1 MNDLL
6 NQLQYPTDPGL
17 VLRKR
22 NTLRKLL
29 LETGE
34 KRVQKKIALLGGS
47 TTHDIR
53 EILNL
58 FLLYNGIE
66 ATFYECEYN
75 QYYEEVMFNNEELKS
90 FHPDIVWFHTSYRN
104 ILRTPDVRDTREEV
118 EGKYETEIGRFRG
131 MWEKCA
137 NDLGCTIIQNN
148 FEYPFYR
155 LLGNKDASDVHG
167 LTNFIQRLN
176 AAFYEYAQ
184 SHENFYIHDLNYVAA
199 DYGLSRWHDLSAWY
213 LYKYCCRIEAIPCLA
228 HSVARIIKALYGKNK
243 KGFVLDLDNTL
254 WGGVV
259 GDDGVQNL
267 EIGSETAA
275 AQAYQEFQQYL
286 KAHQGL
292 GVLLNINSKNDR
304 ANALAGLAHPEGVLR
319 QEDFITIKAN
329 WNPKSQN
336 MVEIAQELNLLPE
349 SLVFVDDN
357 PAEREIVSAQVP
369 NACVVFI
376 SRPENYIREIDRAG
390 FFEVTSL
397 SQDDLART
405 QMYKANAQRVQAA
418 QSFGNYEDYLRSLD
432 MKAEIKPFSA
442 VYMAR
447 IAQLTNKSN
456 QFNLTTKRYTQAEIE
471 AAAADPSRVT
481 LYGKLTD
488 KFGDNGVVSVMIGR
502 QEKETLH
509 IELFLMSC
517 RVLKRGMEQAMMDE
531 LVRRARERGITQ
543 IRGYYYRTPKN
554 GMVADLYRAFGFT
567 LSETHGDDTVWTL
580 DTENYENLQSIITIE
595 H

>member
-6 NQLQYPTDPGL
+6 TQLQYPTDPGL

-22 NTLRKLL
+22 NTIRKLL

-34 KRVQKKIALLGGS
+34 KRVQKKIAILGGS

-53 EILNL
+53 EILDL

-90 FHPDIVWFHTSYRN
+90 FRPDIVWFHTSYRN
-104 ILRTPDVRDTREEV
+104 ILHAPDVRDTREEV
-118 EGKYETEIGRFRG
+118 EAKYEAEIGRFRG

-137 NDLGCTIIQNN
+137 AELRCTIIQNN

-155 LLGNKDASDVHG
+155 LLGNKDASDIHG

-176 AAFYEYAQ
+176 AAFYEYSR
-184 SHENFYIHDLNYVAA
+184 SHENFHIHDLNYVAA

-228 HSVARIIKALYGKNK
+228 HSVARIIKSLYGKNK

-304 ANALAGLAHPEGVLR
+304 ENALAGLAHPEGILR
-319 QEDFITIKAN
+319 EEDFITIKAN

-357 PAEREIVSAQVP
+357 PAEREIVSTQVP
-369 NACVVFI
+369 HACVAPI
-376 SRPENYIREIDRAG
+376 SCPENYIREIDRAG

-471 AAAADPSRVT
+471 AVAADLKCIT

-531 LVRRARERGITQ
+531 LVRLTKERGITQ

-554 GMVADLYRAFGFT
+554 SMVAELYRTFGFT
-567 LSETHGDDTVWTL
+567 LAETHGDDTVWTL
-580 DTENYENLQSIITIE
+580 DTENYKNLQSIITIE

>member
-22 NTLRKLL
+22 NTIRKLL

-34 KRVQKKIALLGGS
+34 KRAQKKIAILGGS

-53 EILNL
+53 EILDL
-58 FLLYNGIE
+58 CLLYNGIE
-66 ATFYECEYN
+66 AEFYECEYN
-75 QYYEEVMFNNEELKS
+75 QYYEEVMFNNEELKN

-104 ILRTPDVRDTREEV
+104 ILHTPDVRDTREEV
-118 EGKYETEIGRFRG
+118 EKKYEAEIRRFQEI
-131 MWEKCA
+131 WEKCLEE
-137 NDLGCTIIQNN
+137 LGCTIIQNN
-148 FEYPFYR
+148 FECPFYR
-155 LLGNKDASDVHG
+155 LLGNKDASDIHG
-167 LTNFIQRLN
+167 LTNYIQRLN

-184 SHENFYIHDLNYVAA
+184 SHENLHIHDLNYVAA

-228 HSVARIIKALYGKNK
+228 HSVARIIKSLYGKNK

-254 WGGVV
+254 WGGIV

-267 EIGSETAA
+267 EIGSETAS

-304 ANALAGLAHPEGVLR
+304 ENALAGLAHPEGILR
-319 QEDFITIKAN
+319 EEDFITIKAN

-357 PAEREIVSAQVP
+357 PAEREIVSTQVP
-369 NACVVFI
+369 HACVVPI
-376 SRPENYIREIDRAG
+376 SCPENYIREIDRAG

-418 QSFGNYEDYLRSLD
+418 QSFGNYEDYLHSLD

-471 AAAADPSRVT
+471 AVAADPNCIT

-502 QEKETLH
+502 QEQETLH

-517 RVLKRGMEQAMMDE
+517 RVLKRGMEQAVMDE

-543 IRGYYYRTPKN
+543 IRGYYYRTAKN
-554 GMVADLYRAFGFT
+554 GMVADLYRTFGFT
-567 LSETHGDDTVWTL
+567 LAETRGDDTVWNL
-580 DTENYENLQSIITIE
+580 DTKNYKNLQSIITIE